1 MKEFKLIRVKY
12 KNILSVGQAP
22 IDIVLDQH
30 HKTLITG
37 KNGAGKSTMLE
48 AICFALFGKPFR
60 PIKKGMLINSFNKK
74 DLIVELWFKY
84 GSDEYF
90 VKRGQKPNVF
100 EIKVNDKP
108 LDEDAS
114 VKDFQEKF
122 ELMIGMN
129 METFKNTI
137 VLGTAGFVPFMQQKT
152 PERRKLVED
161 LLNVNTLGIMDKLN
175 KSYIREI
182 NQKLAIIDAKKDSL
196 DAQLKAQKDFA
207 ESQEKLSSANIDRY
221 QELKD
226 KQLLDISESKA
237 KISRL
242 QEELKTIILG
252 DNPQSSMTKI
262 VQAISK
268 VKTEKENYSRVIS
281 LYDRGGSCPSCMQEL
296 QGTSKVPMIK
306 ESIAKCDKAL
316 IKLSDMSKDVEQK
329 LNMFKRQEQKISEIN
344 MEIKTLTGLILKS
357 TNNIDR
363 LNEAIEQASKEKID
377 NSDKIE
383 ALLKDL
389 DKIVKLKTDMVMEK
403 YHRGILTDMLKDTGI
418 KGAIISKY
426 IPLFNK
432 QLNKHLAKL
441 GADYQVTLNEEFA
454 ETIKSR
460 GRESFSY
467 FSFSEGEKA
476 RIDSAIL
483 FTWHDIASM
492 ISGVNIKT
500 LFLDEVF
507 DGSMDSEASKGIM
520 SILNSMEDHNVFII
534 SHSDHNPQ
542 DYDRHIIMN
551 KIGRFTIK
559 EEQ

>member
-37 KNGAGKSTMLE
+37 KNGVGKSTMLE

-196 DAQLKAQKDFA
+196 DAQLKAQKDFT

-242 QEELKTIILG
+242 QEELKTIVLG

-344 MEIKTLTGLILKS
+344 MEIKTLTDLILKS
-357 TNNIDR
+357 TSNIDR

>member
-37 KNGAGKSTMLE
+37 KNGVGKSTMLE

-196 DAQLKAQKDFA
+196 DAQLKAQKDFT

-242 QEELKTIILG
+242 QEELKTIVLG

-344 MEIKTLTGLILKS
+344 MEIKTLTDLILKS
-357 TNNIDR
+357 TSNIDR

-520 SILNSMEDHNVFII
+520 SILNSMEGHNVFII

>member
-403 YHRGILTDMLKDTGI
+403 YHRGILTEMLKDSGI

>member
-242 QEELKTIILG
+242 QEELKTIVLG

-344 MEIKTLTGLILKS
+344 MEIKTLTDLILKS
-357 TNNIDR
+357 TSNIDR

-441 GADYQVTLNEEFA
+441 GADYQVTLNEEFT

>member
-196 DAQLKAQKDFA
+196 DAQLKAQKDFT

-242 QEELKTIILG
+242 QEELKTIVLG

-344 MEIKTLTGLILKS
+344 MEIKTLTDLILKS
-357 TNNIDR
+357 TSNIDR

-403 YHRGILTDMLKDTGI
+403 YYRGILTDMLKDTGI

>member
-242 QEELKTIILG
+242 QEELKTIVLG

-403 YHRGILTDMLKDTGI
+403 YHRGILTEMLKDSGI

>member
-84 GSDEYF
+84 GSNEYF

-196 DAQLKAQKDFA
+196 EAQLKAQKDFA
-207 ESQEKLSSANIDRY
+207 ESQEKLSSANIGRY

-226 KQLLDISESKA
+226 KQLLDITESKA

-242 QEELKTIILG
+242 QEELNTIVLD

-262 VQAISK
+262 IQAISK
-268 VKTEKENYSRVIS
+268 VKTEKANYIRVVS

-306 ESIAKCDKAL
+306 ESIAKCDTAL
-316 IKLSDMSKDVEQK
+316 TKLSDMSKDVEQK

-344 MEIKTLTGLILKS
+344 MEIKTLTDLILKS
-357 TNNIDR
+357 TSNIDR

-389 DKIVKLKTDMVMEK
+389 DKIIKIKTDMVMEK

-432 QLNKHLAKL
+432 QLNKHLSKL
-441 GADYQVTLNEEFA
+441 GADYQVTLNEEFT

>member
-12 KNILSVGQAP
+12 KNILSVGQSP
-22 IDIVLDQH
+22 IDISLDQH

-48 AICFALFGKPFR
+48 AVCFALFGKPFR
-60 PIKKGMLINSFNKK
+60 PIKKGLLVNTFNKK
-74 DLIVELWFKY
+74 ELLVDLWFKY
-84 GSDEYF
+84 GTDEYY
-90 VKRGQKPNVF
+90 VKRGQKPTVF
-100 EIKVNDKP
+100 EIQVNGKP

-122 ELMIGMN
+122 EQMIGMN

-137 VLGTAGFVPFMQQKT
+137 VLGTAGFIPFMQQKT
-152 PERRKLVED
+152 PERRRLVED
-161 LLNVNTLGIMDKLN
+161 LLNVNTLGVMDKLN
-175 KSYIREI
+175 KTYIREL
-182 NQKLAIIDAKKDSL
+182 NQKLAIVDTKKDSI
-196 DAQLKAQKDFA
+196 DAQLKVQKEFA
-207 ESQEKLSSANIDRY
+207 ESQEKMSSANIERY

-226 KQLLDISESKA
+226 KQLSEIQEGKA
-237 KISRL
+237 KI
-242 QEELKTIILG
+242 EELQKQLSEIVLG
-252 DNPQSSMTKI
+252 DNPQLSMTKI

-268 VKTEKENYSRVIS
+268 VKAEKDNYTRVVS
-281 LYDRGGSCPSCMQEL
+281 LYDKGGACPTCMQEL
-296 QGTSKVPMIK
+296 QGTSKVPVIK
-306 ESIAKCDKAL
+306 ESITKCDNAL
-316 IKLSDMSKDVEQK
+316 NKLSDMSKDVEHK
-329 LNMFKRQEQKISEIN
+329 LDMFRQQERKVSELN
-344 MEIKTLTGLILKS
+344 MEIRSITESILKAS
-357 TNNIDR
+357 SNVDK
-363 LNEAIEQASKEKID
+363 LNSAIEQASKEKID
-377 NSDKIE
+377 NTDKIE

-403 YHRGILTDMLKDTGI
+403 YHRGILTEMLKDSGI

-432 QLNKHLAKL
+432 QLNKHLSKL
-441 GADYQVTLNEEFA
+441 GADYQVTLNEEFV
-454 ETIKSR
+454 ETINSR
-460 GRESFSY
+460 GRETFSY

-551 KIGRFTIK
+551 KVGRFTVK

>member
-22 IDIVLDQH
+22 IDITLDQH

-37 KNGAGKSTMLE
+37 TNGAGKSTMLE

-60 PIKKGMLINSFNKK
+60 PIKKGLLVNSFNKK
-74 DLIVELWFKY
+74 ELLVELWFSY
-84 GSDEYF
+84 GSDEYY

-100 EIKVNDKP
+100 EIQINNKS

-122 ELMIGMN
+122 EQMIGMN

-161 LLNVNTLGIMDKLN
+161 LLNVNALGIMDKLN
-175 KSYIREI
+175 KTYIREI
-182 NQKLAIIDAKKDSL
+182 NQKLAIVDSKKESL

-207 ESQEKLSSANIDRY
+207 DSQEKMSSANIGRY

-226 KQLLDISESKA
+226 KLLLDIKESKS
-237 KISRL
+237 KMDSL
-242 QEELKTIILG
+242 QKELSDIVLG
-252 DNPQSSMTKI
+252 DNPQTSMTKI

-268 VKTEKENYSRVIS
+268 VKSEKDNYSRVIS
-281 LYDRGGSCPSCMQEL
+281 LYDKGGSCPTCMQEL

-306 ESIAKCDKAL
+306 ESISKCDNAL
-316 IKLSDMSKDVEQK
+316 NKLSDMSKDTEHK
-329 LNMFKRQEQKISEIN
+329 LSIFRQQEQKISEIN
-344 MEIKTLTGLILKS
+344 MQIKTLSDLVLKS
-357 TNNIDR
+357 SSNIDR
-363 LNEAIEQASKEKID
+363 LNDAIEQASKEKID

-432 QLNKHLAKL
+432 QLNKHLSKL
-441 GADYQVTLNEEFA
+441 GADYQVTLNEEFV
-454 ETIKSR
+454 ETINSR

-507 DGSMDSEASKGIM
+507 DGSMDAEASKGIM
-520 SILNSMEDHNVFII
+520 SIINSMDDHNVFII

>member
-242 QEELKTIILG
+242 QEELKTIVLG

-344 MEIKTLTGLILKS
+344 MEIKTLTDLILKS
-357 TNNIDR
+357 TSNIDR

-460 GRESFSY
+460 GRETFSY

>member
-242 QEELKTIILG
+242 QEELKTIVLG

-344 MEIKTLTGLILKS
+344 MEIKTLTDLILKS
-357 TNNIDR
+357 TSNIDR